1 MSTLGMQRHKKACL
15 LADMRC
21 SAGNADDEALVF
33 KSTLASA
40 TITRT
45 DRDDSSEVAEDFGR
59 NRCDDTKR

>member
-1 MSTLGMQRHKKACL
+1 MEHAKAQEGS
-15 LADMRC
+15 RC
-21 SAGNADDEALVF
+21 FFRRDVQEERNDNGEALVF